1 MGIMDKI
8 IGAKDTAVDYASSTY
23 KSAKAAIPD
32 SFTGDLYTAR
42 KDGPNPGMYDL
53 KSHSFPADIT
63 NNPEYGGNYVVFYI
77 NVNIDSKILKNKD
90 GTKTDVA
97 KNGVI
102 TENLPIRDRGG
113 LIAMNQKMFGDEAT
127 AASRTGFVA
136 LNAAGQ
142 AISGAAIGGLSGFAG
157 GKGASAIGG
166 ASLAA
171 APAAIGIGVA
181 TTQSATLSRAQKRL
195 KTAIALYIPN
205 QLSIRYGM
213 QWSEEDTFA
222 FQAAG
227 ASANAILK
235 ALETGGSKG
244 TSQEALGDAAG
255 IAGAMGLKSDKQGAA
270 ASAATGLAANPKK
283 EQIFKGVDYRTFAFD
298 YQFFPRDPSE
308 AANVIE
314 IIQAFK
320 YHMHPEFKDAAE
332 FLYIYPSEFDVEYY
346 ANSKTNKYVHRH
358 TSCVLTEMNVNYT
371 PNGQFNTFENGMPT
385 QINISLQFKELA
397 LLTKDKV
404 KEGL

>member
-8 IGAKDTAVDYASSTY
+8 TGAKDAAVEKASSAY
-23 KSAKAAIPD
+23 KSAKAALPPP
-32 SFTGDLYTAR
+32 FTGDLYTAR
-42 KDGPNPGMYDL
+42 TEGPNPGMYDL

-77 NVNIDSKILKNKD
+77 NVNIDSKIAKD
-90 GTKTDVA
+90 KTVA
-97 KNGVI
+97 TI
-102 TENLPIRDRGG
+102 DSNLVQRDRGG
-113 LIAMNQKMFGDEAT
+113 LLAMNQKMFGDEAT
-127 AASRTGFVA
+127 AAQKTGFVA
-136 LNAAGQ
+136 LNATGQ
-142 AISGAAIGGLSGFAG
+142 AVQGIGIGALAKG
-157 GKGASAIGG
+157 GKGALAGG
-166 ASLAA
+166 LANA
-171 APAAIGIGVA
+171 APAAIGVGVA
-181 TTQSATLSRAQKRL
+181 TSQSPTLSRAQKRL

-227 ASANAILK
+227 AGANAILK

-244 TSQEALGDAAG
+244 TSSEALGDAAG
-255 IAGAMGLKSDKQGAA
+255 IVGAMGLKSDKQGAA

-283 EQIFKGVDYRTFAFD
+283 EQVFKGVDYRTFSFD

-308 AANVIE
+308 AANVME

-385 QINISLQFKELA
+385 QINITLQFKELA